1 MKYAKEV
8 LMRLRLEIRDMK
20 REDLDIER
28 ELERIEQ
35 SVREA
40 AGLGYRKAVVKGL
53 INKDT
58 RKTLEEAGYRVK
70 LFDDQREGRWTEI
83 YWGDYYE

>member
-1 MKYAKEV
+1 MINAKEAS
-8 LMRLRLEIRDMK
+8 RITEQATAHI
-20 REDLDIER
+20 IER

-58 RKTLEEAGYRVK
+58 RKTLEDAGYRVK

>member
-1 MKYAKEV
+1 MINAKEASRITEQATV
-8 LMRLRLEIRDMK
+8 K
-20 REDLDIER
+20 FVER

-53 INKDT
+53 INKNT
-58 RKTLEEAGYRVK
+58 RKTLEDAGYRVK
-70 LFDDQREGRWTEI
+70 SFDDQREGCWTEI

>member
-1 MKYAKEV
+1 MINA
-8 LMRLRLEIRDMK
+8 
-20 REDLDIER
+20 REASRITEQATAHLIER

-58 RKTLEEAGYRVK
+58 RKTLADAGYRVK